1 MKFFNI
7 LAAFSLILFIG
18 CGGGESNQQQ
28 TESTAETQESEM
40 TSDSVR
46 TIHIIGIDQMK
57 FVVKENSEGITVGEP
72 IGSDGLLQLKT
83 ISVEPGEQI
92 RIRLTTQSSLPASAM
107 AHNWLLLTM
116 NADAQKFATAA
127 AQATDN
133 DYVPADMT
141 DQILAQ
147 TGLAAGGETTEVTF
161 TAPEKPG
168 DYEYICTFPGHFAA
182 GMKGILAVK
191 GSSEPAGE

>member
-191 GSSEPAGE
+191 GSTEPAGE